1 MSRFAVLL
9 DQRGNIDPAAQRI
22 DADLARRACSHPA
35 YCDDAG
41 IRLWQTDATWIRTS
55 GPLSLVG
62 DLALTDLPD
71 LRRALGAGPEA
82 DGADL
87 VLAAWLRWGEN
98 APDHLN
104 GAFAF
109 AIWDRRSRCLT
120 LVRDRFGVQPMA
132 YALTPSGL
140 VVASELSSVRAGL
153 DAQPEVDPVWV
164 AGFLAGHTPD
174 TGATA
179 WAGIRRLPPGHL
191 MTLEPSGT
199 PTLRN
204 WYRLQASASPA
215 VKDAAAE
222 LRAALTHATQQAC
235 TAGPT
240 ATMLS
245 GGLDSS
251 TLSLM
256 SVEGHDGSPARA
268 ALSLRY
274 QDPKMDEGNYIR
286 DVLRAAGGRLMP
298 VTLAGETADE
308 DLFDLDAMIDH
319 HDQPIFAPGL
329 HRNHRLHRTAREL
342 GYTAILD
349 GHGGDEVIGGT
360 IRDIMLLAEGQQW
373 TQALRL
379 AVQNA
384 RFTGKSVTE
393 AVATLLA
400 AEGKRGFGRLGRGIL
415 GMLDSEAR
423 VPGQWSSLVDP
434 TLLRDTRLAERLRD
448 LHSHDPRDR
457 DLPASVA
464 LHAEAM
470 AGPISAVAFD
480 TLGGAARA
488 EGIEVRYPFYDHR
501 VAELCV
507 WQPSAAR
514 IAQGRPRA
522 LIREATRGLLPE
534 SIRLRRDKA
543 NFIGGFWSALRR
555 DPGGRFAALGAD
567 LGPLQGWVNPAT
579 LRADV
584 ERLRNSSDPEPQ
596 TAFRLWRALCLA
608 AWLDRSATRDMT
620 VPRSP
625 LMFASV

>member
-9 DQRGNIDPAAQRI
+9 DQDQRACPAAGRI
-22 DADLARRACSHPA
+22 EADLAQRARARPTRR
-35 YCDDAG
+35 DDAG
-41 IRLWQTDATWIRTS
+41 ICLWQTNGTEVGTS

-62 DLALTDLPD
+62 DLALTDLPE
-71 LRRALGAGPEA
+71 LRHALGAGP
-82 DGADL
+82 DTRSADL
-87 VLAAWLRWGEN
+87 VLAAWLRWGDS
-98 APDHLN
+98 APHHLN

-109 AIWDRRSRCLT
+109 ALWDRRSRRLT
-120 LVRDRFGVQPMA
+120 VVRDRFGIRPLA
-132 YALTPSGL
+132 YALTPNGAVL
-140 VVASELSSVRAGL
+140 ASELSCVRAGL
-153 DAQPEVDPVWV
+153 DAQPEIDPVWV
-164 AGFLAGHTPD
+164 AGFLSGHTPD
-174 TGATA
+174 IGATA

-191 MTLEPSGT
+191 MTIEPSGT
-199 PTLRN
+199 PILRS
-204 WYRLQASASPA
+204 WYRLQASAPSE

-222 LRAALTHATQQAC
+222 LRAALTHATTQAC
-235 TAGPT
+235 AAGPT
-240 ATMLS
+240 ATTLS

-251 TLSLM
+251 TLALM
-256 SVEGHDGSPARA
+256 SVEECDRARP

-274 QDPKMDEGNYIR
+274 QDPRMDEGNFIH
-286 DVLRAAGGRLMP
+286 DVLQAADGRLMP
-298 VTLAGETADE
+298 VTLAGETSDD
-308 DLFDLDAMIDH
+308 DLFDLDALIDC
-319 HDQPIFAPGL
+319 HDQPVFAPGL
-329 HRNHRLHRTAREL
+329 DRNHRLYRAAREL
-342 GYTAILD
+342 GCTAILD

-360 IRDIMLLAEGQQW
+360 VHDIMLLAKGRLW
-373 TQALRL
+373 PQALRL
-379 AVQNA
+379 AMQHA
-384 RFTGKSVTE
+384 RFTGTPVAE

-400 AEGKRGFGRLGRGIL
+400 ARGRRGFGRLGRGIL
-415 GMLDSEAR
+415 GFLNSDTM
-423 VPGQWSSLVDP
+423 VPGQWSSLIDRD
-434 TLLRDTRLAERLRD
+434 LLRDTRLAERLRD
-448 LHSHDPRDR
+448 LNAPDPRNR

-480 TLGGAARA
+480 TLGAAARA

-514 IAQGRPRA
+514 IAHGRPRA

-584 ERLRNSSDPEPQ
+584 ERLKNSSEPEPQ

-620 VPRSP
+620 VPRTP